1 VAHFAYVANS
11 DNTISEYT
19 VDPVTGALAS
29 VGSPQVFGKAGAT
42 ITKVAS
48 DPAGNY
54 VFFLD
59 MTNKQLLSATIDRS
73 SGALAAADAIALPGG
88 GPETLAVSPDG
99 KFVYV
104 ANFSSASP
112 ATPNSGV
119 LAIFAVLPGG
129 KLSPS
134 GTPALTELNVYS
146 MTIDASGRHL
156 YVSANST
163 GGPVNVFA
171 LDPASGSAHFLGLTG
186 SPSGI
191 RGTVLSPTGF
201 AYELASGDVVDA
213 YPVLSDGTFGG
224 VTGQTTLAG
233 SNNNALTMDGQGR
246 FVYVTELDPFVHR
259 ISVLKADAKTGALS
273 AGKDFITTAAA
284 APQAIT
290 ADPTGRFVY
299 TANANDSV
307 SAFSI
312 DGATGTLTQVG
323 TNLTNS
329 SSPAA
334 RPFSIVLTK

>member
-1 VAHFAYVANS
+1 
-11 DNTISEYT
+11 
-19 VDPVTGALAS
+19 
-29 VGSPQVFGKAGAT
+29 
-42 ITKVAS
+42 
-48 DPAGNY
+48 
-54 VFFLD
+54 

-88 GPETLAVSPDG
+88 ATEALAVSPNG

-104 ANFSSASP
+104 ANGSSASP

-129 KLSPS
+129 KLGPS
-134 GTPALTELNVYS
+134 GTPAMTGLNVHS

-171 LDPASGSAHFLGLTG
+171 LDPVSGSAHFLGLTG
-186 SPSGI
+186 SPSSI
-191 RGTVLSPTGF
+191 LGTVLSPTGF
-201 AYELASGDVVDA
+201 AYGLSANDVDT

-224 VTGQTTLAG
+224 VIGHTTLAG
-233 SNNNALTMDGQGR
+233 PNNNALTMDGQGR
-246 FVYVTELDPFVHR
+246 FVYVTEPDLFAHR
-259 ISVLKADAKTGALS
+259 ISVLKADATTGALS
-273 AGKDFITTAAA
+273 AGKDFITTAAT

-299 TANANDSV
+299 TVNANDSV

-334 RPFSIVLTK
+334 RPLSIVLTK